1 MKLMYITNRPEVA
14 KIAQDAGVDWI
25 FVDLETVGKQARQ
38 GGMDTVQSKHTVADV
53 AALRLYVKAGGLLVR
68 VNPIYEGS
76 QAEINAVIAAGAD
89 IIMLPYFKTKEEVA
103 AFLGFVGG
111 RCRTMLLFETPEA
124 ADLAAD
130 IAAMDGVEFCYI
142 GLNDLHLGYGMRF
155 MFQLL
160 ADGTVE
166 KLCGIF
172 RKAGKP
178 YGFGGIARIG
188 GGALPAEAVLG
199 EHVRLGSQAVIVSR
213 SFCNADKES
222 LESMEDIF
230 GRELPKLRSCIAG
243 WRSADEEALEDN
255 RRRVVRGVDAVL
267 EKLS

>member
-14 KIAQDAGVDWI
+14 RIAQDAGVDWI

-38 GGMDTVQSKHTVADV
+38 GGMDTVQSRHTVADV
-53 AALRLYVKAGGLLVR
+53 AVLRPHVKAGGLLVR

-76 QAEINAVIAAGAD
+76 EAEIDAVIEAGAD
-89 IIMLPYFKTKEEVA
+89 ILMLPYFKTKEEVA
-103 AFLGFVGG
+103 AFLGFVRG

-124 ADLAAD
+124 AGLAED
-130 IAAMDGVEFCYI
+130 ITALEGVEFCYI
-142 GLNDLHLGYGMRF
+142 GLNDLHLGYGMKF

-166 KLCGIF
+166 KLCKVF
-172 RKAGKP
+172 RSAGKP
-178 YGFGGIARIG
+178 YGFGGIARLG

-222 LESMEDIF
+222 LGSIEEIF
-230 GRELPKLRSCIAG
+230 SRELPKLRACIAG
-243 WRSADEEALEDN
+243 WRKADEEALQEN
-255 RRRVVRGVDAVL
+255 RRRVVRGVDTVL
-267 EKLS
+267 EKLQ

>member
-53 AALRLYVKAGGLLVR
+53 AALRPHVKTGGLLVR

-76 QAEINAVIAAGAD
+76 EAEIEAVIAAGAD
-89 IIMLPYFKTKEEVA
+89 ILMLPYFKTKEEVA
-103 AFLGFVGG
+103 AFLGFVRG
-111 RCRTMLLFETPEA
+111 RVKTMLLFETPEA
-124 ADLAAD
+124 ADLAGE

-142 GLNDLHLGYGMRF
+142 GLNDLHLGYGMKF

-160 ADGTVE
+160 SDGTVE
-166 KLCGIF
+166 KLCSIF

-178 YGFGGIARIG
+178 YGFGGIARLG

-213 SFCNADKES
+213 SFCNADKEN
-222 LESMEDIF
+222 LESIGEIF
-230 GRELPKLRSCIAG
+230 SRELPKLRTCIAG
-243 WRSADEEALEDN
+243 WRQADENKLEEN
-255 RRRVVRGVDAVL
+255 RCRVVRGVNTVL
-267 EKLS
+267 EKLQ

>member
-25 FVDLETVGKQARQ
+25 FIDLETVGKQARQ
-38 GGMDTVQSKHTVADV
+38 GGMDTVQSRHTVADV
-53 AALRLYVKAGGLLVR
+53 AAMRPHVKAGGLLVR
-68 VNPIYEGS
+68 VNPIYPGS
-76 QAEINAVIAAGAD
+76 QAEIDAVIDAGAD
-89 IIMLPYFKTKEEVA
+89 ILMLPYFKTREEVA
-103 AFLGFVGG
+103 AFLGFVRG
-111 RCRTMLLFETPEA
+111 RAKTVLLFETPEA
-124 ADLAAD
+124 ADLAGE
-130 IAAMDGVEFCYI
+130 IAGMEGVEFCYI
-142 GLNDLHLGYGMRF
+142 GLNDLHLGYGMKF

-160 ADGTVE
+160 SDGTVE
-166 KLCGIF
+166 KLCSIF

-178 YGFGGIARIG
+178 YGFGGIARLG

-213 SFCNADKES
+213 SFCNADKET
-222 LESMEDIF
+222 LESIEEIF
-230 GRELPKLRSCIAG
+230 SRELPRLRRCIAKWQG
-243 WRSADEEALEDN
+243 SDEAELEDN

>member
-14 KIAQDAGVDWI
+14 RIAQDAGVDWI
-25 FVDLETVGKQARQ
+25 FVDMETVGKQARQ

-53 AALRLYVKAGGLLVR
+53 AAMREHVKPGALLVR
-68 VNPIYEGS
+68 VNPIYPGS
-76 QAEINAVIAAGAD
+76 QEEIEAVIAAGAD

-124 ADLAAD
+124 ADLAEE
-130 IAAMDGVEFCYI
+130 IAAMEGVEYCYI
-142 GLNDLHLGYGMRF
+142 GLNDLHLGYGMKF

-166 KLCGIF
+166 KLCKIF
-172 RKAGKP
+172 AAAGKP
-178 YGFGGIARIG
+178 YGFGGIARLG

-213 SFCNADKES
+213 SFCNADKET
-222 LESMEDIF
+222 LEAMEEIF
-230 GRELPKLRSCIAG
+230 SQGVPGLRSCIAQ
-243 WRSADEEALEDN
+243 WRKADGNALEEN
-255 RRRVVRGVDAVL
+255 RRRVIRGVDAVL
-267 EKLS
+267 EKLQ

>member
-25 FVDLETVGKQARQ
+25 FVDMETVGKQARQ

-53 AALRLYVKAGGLLVR
+53 AAMRPHVKAGGLLVR

-76 QAEINAVIAAGAD
+76 EAEIDAVIEAGAD
-89 IIMLPYFKTKEEVA
+89 ILMLPYFKTKAEVA
-103 AFLGFVGG
+103 AFLGFVKG
-111 RCRTMLLFETPEA
+111 RCKTMLLFETPEA
-124 ADLAAD
+124 ADLAEE
-130 IAAMDGVEFCYI
+130 IAAMDGVDECHI
-142 GLNDLHLGYGMRF
+142 GLNDLHLAYGMKF

-178 YGFGGIARIG
+178 YGFGGIARVG
-188 GGALPAEAVLG
+188 GGALPGEAVLG

-213 SFCNADKES
+213 SFCNADKET
-222 LESMEDIF
+222 LESMEEIF
-230 GRELPKLRSCIAG
+230 SRELPKLRGCIAQ
-243 WRSADEEALEDN
+243 WRSADEKKLEDN

>member
-14 KIAQDAGVDWI
+14 KIAQAAGVDWI
-25 FVDLETVGKQARQ
+25 FVDLETIGKQARQ
-38 GGMDTVQSKHTVADV
+38 GGLDTVQSRHTVADV
-53 AALRLYVKAGGLLVR
+53 AAMRPYVKAGGLLVR

-89 IIMLPYFKTKEEVA
+89 IVMLPYFKSKEEVA

-111 RCRTMLLFETPEA
+111 RCRTILLFETPEA

-130 IAAMDGVEFCYI
+130 IAAMDGVELCFI
-142 GLNDLHLGYGMRF
+142 GLNDLHLGYGMKF

-166 KLCGIF
+166 KLCKVF
-172 RKAGKP
+172 RAAGKP

-213 SFCNADKES
+213 SFCNADKET
-222 LESMEDIF
+222 LEATQEIF
-230 GRELPKLRSCIAG
+230 RREVPKLRDCVADWQSAG
-243 WRSADEEALEDN
+243 EEALEEN